1 MNLDY
6 KAIGKRVRARRNE
19 RGLTQEQ
26 LAERAGISPAF
37 VGHIERGTRV
47 LSVQT
52 LYSLARALD
61 CSADYLLGNAHEDSN
76 DYLLAL
82 HRVADFV
89 EAEIRDSSKRK
100 D

>member
-1 MNLDY
+1 MDY
-6 KAIGKRVRARRNE
+6 KAIGNRIRTVRKAR
-19 RGLTQEQ
+19 GYTQEQ
-26 LAERAGISPAF
+26 LAERADISFAF

-47 LSVQT
+47 MSIKT

-61 CSADYLLGNAHEDSN
+61 CSTDYLLGNAQENSK

-82 HRVADFV
+82 HRVADFI
-89 EAEIRDSSKRK
+89 EAEIRDISQRQ